1 MRRSRAATMV
11 AISAVL
17 AIAAAIA
24 PSGAPGTRAASGT
37 VTGFTLHDASRAV
50 TLVEPSS
57 TFGAPIWLDA
67 GRTLQAAIMPPQNF
81 GTNFVLR
88 VGAASGQS
96 LAVAAYPATHDPEV
110 AGSPVAALETSLW
123 CGPQDG
129 SFTILELQTSGSA
142 IIALAIRFDL
152 GCDTSYARTGE
163 YRYHSTIGYG
173 GPSIAP
179 LTLPL
184 MAGGTTATATATYQN
199 RGTLPIAISA
209 VTIGGYD
216 TFAFSIQADGCSGTA
231 VAPGSSCAVSVDFEP
246 PIDGGSYDAD
256 LTFTDDTPIGAS
268 GAAMWISSSTT
279 TSLVIDPIA
288 AVGEGTSPQVVAHVS
303 PIANGV
309 TSGSVRFF
317 VDGAEANNAF
327 TIDDTG
333 RAISY
338 LPTQM
343 LTYGTHAITAHYS
356 GTTNPWIVSDADAPA
371 VQVDVRHWASVQ
383 FGPGSVGPTL
393 EGGNLFFQAIFDSG
407 LAPSPGTLRIRD
419 ATGNRILGS
428 KAISSTH
435 ETLSIGPIAL
445 SVGTHDL
452 RAEFVGDPTFV
463 QASTAQSFTVTAD
476 TFVDANS
483 FKVSATTFYP
493 VVDGYRDTVTIS
505 GWCVETAPRRSRS
518 TTRAT
523 RSSGRSPCRR

>member
-1 MRRSRAATMV
+1 MDPSGDPLPGGEDVVQADEALGGRHGGSMAWRGGSKRCPMAPRRRDPGCEPGVVVHNRRAPSEGGSPTGGMLVVRRSRAATMV

-129 SFTILELQTSGSA
+129 SFTILEPSDVPGTA

-231 VAPGSSCAVSVDFEP
+231 VAPGSSCAVSVDF
-246 PIDGGSYDAD
+246 
-256 LTFTDDTPIGAS
+256 
-268 GAAMWISSSTT
+268 
-279 TSLVIDPIA
+279 
-288 AVGEGTSPQVVAHVS
+288 
-303 PIANGV
+303 
-309 TSGSVRFF
+309 
-317 VDGAEANNAF
+317 
-327 TIDDTG
+327 
-333 RAISY
+333 
-338 LPTQM
+338 
-343 LTYGTHAITAHYS
+343 
-356 GTTNPWIVSDADAPA
+356 
-371 VQVDVRHWASVQ
+371 
-383 FGPGSVGPTL
+383 
-393 EGGNLFFQAIFDSG
+393 
-407 LAPSPGTLRIRD
+407 
-419 ATGNRILGS
+419 
-428 KAISSTH
+428 
-435 ETLSIGPIAL
+435 
-445 SVGTHDL
+445 
-452 RAEFVGDPTFV
+452 
-463 QASTAQSFTVTAD
+463 
-476 TFVDANS
+476 
-483 FKVSATTFYP
+483 
-493 VVDGYRDTVTIS
+493 
-505 GWCVETAPRRSRS
+505 
-518 TTRAT
+518 
-523 RSSGRSPCRR
+523 